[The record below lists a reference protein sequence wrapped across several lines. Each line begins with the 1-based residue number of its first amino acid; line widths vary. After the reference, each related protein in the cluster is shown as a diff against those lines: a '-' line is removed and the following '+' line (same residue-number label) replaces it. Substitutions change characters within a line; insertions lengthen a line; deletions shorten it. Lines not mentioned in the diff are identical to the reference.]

1 MCEQLGRLC
10 RARRGWCFSCNALSS
25 SGLCCCKGYIAKNED
40 LEPKKKLE
48 LINNSVEYFENNDEF
63 DLEKFSEKVFNNKEE
78 SDKFKVY
85 LDSYEIDNK
94 FSISSNAVTKIKKT
108 IKKSIRLDDN
118 VEIKFNDTVDDINN
132 LIEKGYDKEKKK
144 KYYKIYY
151 NDED

>member
-1 MCEQLGRLC
+1 M
-10 RARRGWCFSCNALSS
+10 
-25 SGLCCCKGYIAKNED
+25 
-40 LEPKKKLE
+40 E

-108 IKKSIRLDDN
+108 IKRR
-118 VEIKFNDTVDDINN
+118 V
-132 LIEKGYDKEKKK
+132 
-144 KYYKIYY
+144 
-151 NDED
+151 